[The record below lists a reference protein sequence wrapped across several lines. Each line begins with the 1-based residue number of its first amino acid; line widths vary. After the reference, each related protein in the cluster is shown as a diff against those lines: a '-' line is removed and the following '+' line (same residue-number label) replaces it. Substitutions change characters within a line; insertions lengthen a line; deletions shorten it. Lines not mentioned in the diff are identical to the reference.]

1 MVSLALNTR
10 RPEDRVLP
18 QGRLSG
24 PMPWIIAIMTFLT
37 VLACAA
43 GLALQQGAATLAD
56 AVANR
61 LTVQLVEAD
70 AGDREAAV
78 RRIVRELGGM
88 GSVKRVSAV
97 PRDVL
102 VEQLEPWLG
111 RDAGTAD
118 IPIPALIDVD
128 LAVSGPEG
136 EAAAQDIARR
146 VKAISAKA
154 EMQAH
159 AAYLRP
165 VATLVRTIGGI
176 AFAIVALMA
185 IATGCA
191 VVLAARAAHAT
202 HRGTIDIM
210 HMLGATD
217 RQVMR
222 LFQRRM
228 TLDVSFG
235 ALIGLAVALPV
246 IFLVGRSL
254 SLIASGLINSAGL
267 PGWGW
272 SVLPLLPLGFVGL
285 AWVAARLTLRN
296 ALSRSL

>member
-1 MVSLALNTR
+1 MVSLALKAR
-10 RPEDRVLP
+10 RPQDRVLP

-78 RRIVRELGGM
+78 RHIVRELSGM

-128 LAVSGPEG
+128 LAVSGPG
-136 EAAAQDIARR
+136 SEAAAQDIARR

-154 EMQAH
+154 EVQAH
-159 AAYLRP
+159 ASYLRP
-165 VATLVRTIGGI
+165 VAMLVRTIGGI

-235 ALIGLAVALPV
+235 ALIGLVVALPV
-246 IFLVGRSL
+246 VLLVGRSL
-254 SLIASGLINSAGL
+254 RLIASGLISSAGL